1 MSQFQTVS
9 ITCPSCRQRFT
20 TQITSL
26 IDAGQDP
33 ESKAMLLS
41 GRLNLAVCPQC
52 GHAGLLATPLLYH
65 DAEKEM
71 LFTYVP
77 TEIGASE
84 LEQQRMFG
92 DAISRIIASLP
103 AEQRKAYLLQPRSF
117 LRLEA
122 MIETILEADG
132 VTPEMLAAQR
142 ARTALLERL
151 LRTPAEDVRR
161 ALAQENDSQIDFDF
175 FQLLSLNIEMAQAS
189 SQPQAFQ
196 QLMGLRGELLQWTT
210 QGKELAAREDAI
222 QSLGQQVTREELLA
236 KLMEAALAGETVK
249 VETMV
254 ALARPVIDYLFY
266 QQLSER
272 IGALVQQ
279 GKAQE
284 AETLRALRQAVLEQ
298 TAEIDAEVQRATEEA
313 AQFMRLLVSSD
324 DPDSILRANA
334 DRVDNLFL
342 NLLMTGLDA
351 AEREGQGATV
361 DRLKRVRDAVMR
373 LIQESQ
379 PPEIQ
384 FVNTLL
390 SADYPDGTRA
400 ILEENRDHLDDRLL
414 EIMAAV
420 RENLLRRGQE
430 DTADRLSQIEGQ
442 AKVVRAGL

>member
-1 MSQFQTVS
+1 
-9 ITCPSCRQRFT
+9 
-20 TQITSL
+20 
-26 IDAGQDP
+26 
-33 ESKAMLLS
+33 MLLS

-52 GHAGLLATPLLYH
+52 GHAGMLATPLLFH
-65 DAEKEM
+65 DAEKEL

-77 TEIGASE
+77 PEIGASE

-103 AEQRKAYLLQPRSF
+103 AVQRKGYLLQPRSF

-122 MIETILEADG
+122 MIEAILEGDG

-142 ARTALLERL
+142 ARTALLDRL

-189 SQPQAFQ
+189 SQPNAFE
-196 QLMGLRGELLQWTT
+196 QLMGLRAELLQWTT

-222 QSLGQQVTREELLA
+222 QSLGQQVTREELLE
-236 KLMEAALAGETVK
+236 KLMEAALAGETIK

-272 IGALVQQ
+272 IGALSQQ
-279 GKAQE
+279 GKAQD
-284 AETLRALRQAVLEQ
+284 AETLRALRQAILEQ

-324 DPDSILRANA
+324 DPDAILRANA

-342 NLLMTGLDA
+342 NLLMTGLEA

-400 ILEENRDHLDDRLL
+400 ILEENREHLDERLL

-420 RENLLRRGQE
+420 RKNLLQRGQE

>member
-20 TQITSL
+20 TQIASL

-41 GRLNLAVCPQC
+41 GQLNVAVCPQC
-52 GHAGLLATPLLYH
+52 GHAGMLATPLLYH

-71 LFTYVP
+71 LFTYIP
-77 TEIGASE
+77 PELGASE

-92 DAISRIIASLP
+92 EATSRIIASLP

-122 MIETILEADG
+122 MIEVILEADG
-132 VTPEMLAAQR
+132 VTPEMLATQR

-161 ALAQENDSQIDFDF
+161 ALAQENDAQIDFDF
-175 FQLLSLNIEMAQAS
+175 FQLLSINIEMAQAS
-189 SQPQAFQ
+189 SQPRVFQ
-196 QLMGLRGELLQWTT
+196 QLMALRAELLQWTT
-210 QGKELAAREDAI
+210 QGRELAAREEAI
-222 QSLGQQVTREELLA
+222 QSLGQQVTREDLLER
-236 KLMEAALAGETVK
+236 LMEAALAGETIK
-249 VETMV
+249 IETMV

-272 IGALVQQ
+272 IGALGQQ
-279 GKAQE
+279 GKVQD
-284 AETLRALRQAVLEQ
+284 AETLRALRQAILEQ

-313 AQFMRLLVSSD
+313 AQFLRLLVSGD
-324 DPDSILRANA
+324 DPESILRANA

-342 NLLMTGLDA
+342 NLLMTSLDA
-351 AEREGQGATV
+351 AEREGQRTTV
-361 DRLKRVRDAVMR
+361 DRLGRVRDAVMR

-390 SADYPDGTRA
+390 SADYPDETRA

-414 EIMAAV
+414 EVMAAV

-430 DTADRLSQIEGQ
+430 DAANRLSQIEGQ